1 MEALAKRRIKDGFR
15 LGSTYVCGT
24 MGILVL
30 LSIFLY
36 VLINGSSL
44 LSWDLLSK
52 DYHSETLSF
61 EGDGLSAS
69 SFVMPED
76 AGSAISSSWGIA
88 FDDEKDLVGND
99 VVVISYL
106 DVASPLRKLT
116 TNEGVY
122 LNEDNY
128 FTKAFFLDESGNNV
142 LALAKEGAATVAT
155 NFEKGKTLTSLS
167 ITTEGGGIRGSL
179 LSSLLLLGMSLLLA
193 LPLGISSA
201 IFFTY
206 FAPKKRY
213 VIVLER
219 MIEVT
224 AGIPSIIFGLLGVA
238 VFIPICDSL
247 FFTQGASLLAGS
259 FTMAVIL
266 LPTIVKTSEEA
277 LQEVP
282 TSYRT
287 SALALGSSE
296 RQTLYRVILPSALP
310 GLLSGAVL
318 SAGRIIGESAALVYA
333 SSAYIADYV
342 SLNKGSATLAV
353 EIWTLMAGENPNYRL
368 ASAISIVI
376 LLIVTILSLTAKVLS
391 RLYLRKKVA
400 L

>member
-1 MEALAKRRIKDGFR
+1 MEALAKRKIKDGFR
-15 LGSTYVCGT
+15 IGSTYTCGAL
-24 MGILVL
+24 GVLVL

-36 VLINGSSL
+36 VMINGASL

-52 DYHSETLSF
+52 DYQSETLSF
-61 EGDGLSAS
+61 EGDNIACS
-69 SFVMPED
+69 SYVMPED
-76 AGSAISSSWGIA
+76 AGSGMASNWGIA
-88 FDDEKDLVGND
+88 FDDEKDMVGND

-106 DVASPLRKLT
+106 DIDSPLRKLT
-116 TNEGVY
+116 SNEGVY
-122 LNEDNY
+122 LQEKDY
-128 FTKAFFLDESGNNV
+128 FTKAFFLDENGNTV
-142 LALAKEGAATVAT
+142 LALAKDGAVAVASA
-155 NFEKGKTLTSLS
+155 FEEGKTLTSLS
-167 ITTEGGGIRGSL
+167 TTTEGGGIRGSL
-179 LSSLLLLGMSLLLA
+179 LSSLIVLGMSLLLA

-201 IFFTY
+201 IYFTY

-213 VIVLER
+213 VEILER

-224 AGIPSIIFGLLGVA
+224 SGIPSIIFGLLGVA

-277 LQEVP
+277 LHEVP
-282 TSYRT
+282 AAYRT

-318 SAGRIIGESAALVYA
+318 SAGRVIGESAALVYA
-333 SSAYIADYV
+333 ASTYIADYV

-353 EIWTLMAGENPNYRL
+353 EIWSLMAGENPNFRL

-376 LLIVTILSLTAKVLS
+376 LLVVTMLSLTAKLLS

>member
-15 LGSTYVCGT
+15 LGSTYACGT

-76 AGSAISSSWGIA
+76 AGSAVSSSWGIA

-116 TNEGVY
+116 TNEGGY